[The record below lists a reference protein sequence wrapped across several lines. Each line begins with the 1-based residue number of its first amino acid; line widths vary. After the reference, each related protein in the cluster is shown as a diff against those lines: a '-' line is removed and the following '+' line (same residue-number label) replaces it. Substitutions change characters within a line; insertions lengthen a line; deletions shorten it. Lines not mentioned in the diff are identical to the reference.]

1 MDCWRHLR
9 GMSNSTSLQGKKY
22 LVTGGSA
29 GIGKATAELLI
40 AHGAKVAITGRDA
53 AKLQAAADGMG
64 AYGLVLDMA
73 NYDALEPGVAKVVEA
88 LGGLDGVI
96 NNAGIGSFGPLESL
110 TAADFEKI
118 FSVNVF
124 GLALLTKAT
133 LPHLKKQGG
142 DIVNIASTA
151 GTKGFAQGSVYAA
164 SKFALRAMT
173 QCWQAELRPH
183 DIRVF
188 GINPSEVTTA
198 FGSAEREERDE
209 HPRKLR
215 SEEIAHAIVMA
226 LEMAPRG
233 FIPELSVWATNPNGP
248 V

>member
-1 MDCWRHLR
+1 
-9 GMSNSTSLQGKKY
+9 MSISDYLPETTSFKGRKA

-29 GIGKATAELLI
+29 GIGKAIAALLVDK
-40 AHGAKVAITGRDA
+40 GAKVAITGRDA
-53 AKLQAAADGMG
+53 TKVREVAAELKCL
-64 AYGLVLDMA
+64 GLALDMA
-73 NYDALEPGVAKVVEA
+73 DHDALAGETVKIAEA
-88 LGGLDGVI
+88 LGGLDILI
-96 NNAGIGSFGPLESL
+96 NNAGIGRFGPLGEI
-110 TAADFEKI
+110 APEDFRNV
-118 FSVNVF
+118 FDVNVF
-124 GLALLTKAT
+124 GLALMTQAA
-133 LPHLKKQGG
+133 LPYLKDGGG

-151 GTKGFAQGSVYAA
+151 GTKGFAGGTVYAA

-198 FGSAEREERDE
+198 FGSADRNERDE

-215 SEEIAHAIVMA
+215 SPEIAHAVVTA

-248 V
+248 I

>member
-1 MDCWRHLR
+1 
-9 GMSNSTSLQGKKY
+9 MSSTDYLPERSNLKGRKV

-29 GIGKATAELLI
+29 GIGKAI
-40 AHGAKVAITGRDA
+40 AATLVDRGAKVAITGRDA
-53 AKLQAAADGMG
+53 TKVQDVATELKCL
-64 AYGLVLDMA
+64 GLALDMA
-73 NYDALEPGVAKVVEA
+73 DHDALAGETVKVAEA
-88 LGGLDGVI
+88 LGGLDVLV
-96 NNAGIGSFGPLESL
+96 NNAGIGAFGPLEEVK
-110 TAADFEKI
+110 AEDFRRV
-118 FSVNVF
+118 FDVNVF
-124 GLALLTKAT
+124 GLALMTQAA
-133 LPHLKKQGG
+133 LPYLKDGGG

-151 GTKGFAQGSVYAA
+151 GTKGFAGGSVYAA

-198 FGSAEREERDE
+198 FGSAERNERDE

-215 SEEIAHAIVMA
+215 SGEIAHAVVTA

>member
-1 MDCWRHLR
+1 
-9 GMSNSTSLQGKKY
+9 MSETTNLKGRKI

-29 GIGKATAELLI
+29 GIGKATAALLI
-40 AHGAKVAITGRDA
+40 RHGANVAITGRDE
-53 AKLQAAADGMG
+53 AKVQQVAGELKCL
-64 AYGLVLDMA
+64 GLALDMA
-73 NYDALEPGVAKVVEA
+73 DHDALAAGLEKIAEA
-88 LGGLDGVI
+88 LGGLDGLI
-96 NNAGIGSFGPLESL
+96 NNAGIGTFGPLEQVRKE
-110 TAADFEKI
+110 DFEQV
-118 FSVNVF
+118 FGVNVF
-124 GLALLTKAT
+124 GLALLTQAA
-133 LPHLKKQGG
+133 LPWLKENGG

-151 GTKGFAQGSVYAA
+151 GTKGFAGGTVYAA

-183 DIRVF
+183 DIRVI

-198 FGSAEREERDE
+198 FGSSDREERDE

-215 SEEIAHAIVMA
+215 SDEIAHAIVAA